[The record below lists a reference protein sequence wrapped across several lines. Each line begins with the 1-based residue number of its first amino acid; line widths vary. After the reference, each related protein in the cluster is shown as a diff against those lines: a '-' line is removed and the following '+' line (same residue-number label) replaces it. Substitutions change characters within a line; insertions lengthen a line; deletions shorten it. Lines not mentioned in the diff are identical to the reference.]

1 MTSEMTDDE
10 MVQARH
16 DQEKKLEFHE
26 NFENLSEDDRL
37 KGVLQNI
44 GMSDSSLIQLKD
56 RPRNLQ
62 LL

>member
-44 GMSDSSLIQLKD
+44 GMSDSSLI
-56 RPRNLQ
+56 
-62 LL
+62 